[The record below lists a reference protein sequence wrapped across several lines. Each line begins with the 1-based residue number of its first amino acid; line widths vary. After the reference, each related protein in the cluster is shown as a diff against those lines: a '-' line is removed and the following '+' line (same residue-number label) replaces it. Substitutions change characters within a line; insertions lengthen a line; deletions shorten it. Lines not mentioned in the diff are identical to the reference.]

1 MRLDVINL
9 IIDLVVGKLYN
20 LINAQQVHV
29 FVCTNLIHMY
39 FLLTIY
45 RVKANFETFFRNK
58 LRVSVDMQMISE
70 LLSCAH

>member
-29 FVCTNLIHMY
+29 FVCTNLTHMY